1 MSRLGPLESK
11 DLLEFTLHPQDVT
24 QRLAAVR
31 PSANVSC
38 LEDLKFFNFFK
49 TIKSGW
55 TLGTPASHPLC
66 TFVSLTPKVDL
77 RGGLQS
83 CMVPST
89 WRAFNKC
96 LPEEF
101 GKGWESQK
109 GKACQTNFS
118 LTTAGHLV
126 APPPPREVHD
136 AESLVWTGVLWHW
149 ETEKLCLLCL
159 PMAWTGFGLGC

>member
-38 LEDLKFFNFFK
+38 IEDLKFFNFFK

-77 RGGLQS
+77 RGVLQS
-83 CMVPST
+83 CMVPGT

-118 LTTAGHLV
+118 LMTAGHLV
-126 APPPPREVHD
+126 APPGSKWWRVAGVD
-136 AESLVWTGVLWHW
+136 RCSLTW